1 MQGCSF
7 VVAHEPMPCPRP
19 RITVRGRF
27 AHAYYPTEYKQW
39 KNEAQ
44 DLIEAQMDAQ
54 PINTYY
60 DVPLQV
66 ILVCVVQKP
75 KTSKLLAPKPDVD
88 NYAKAIMDALTAAG
102 AWGDDAQVIDLRVV
116 KRWTNKGEKPH
127 FTVTINPVDASDPW
141 QLRGV

>member
-1 MQGCSF
+1 MIGCSF
-7 VVAHEPMPCPRP
+7 VVAHETMPCPRP

-27 AHAYYPTEYKQW
+27 AHAYYPAAYKTW

-60 DVPLQV
+60 DVPLSV
-66 ILVCVVQKP
+66 LIVCVVQKP
-75 KTSKLLAPKPDVD
+75 KSTKLIAPKADVD

-102 AWGDDAQVIDLRVV
+102 AWGDDSQVIDLHVA
-116 KRWTNKGEKPH
+116 KRWTHAGEEPH
-127 FTVTINPVDASDPW
+127 YTVAITPLDPRDSK
-141 QLRGV
+141 LPRG